1 MRQSIKKE
9 LTRQQLLGKGYELI
23 NKYGYHGTSI
33 DKLISELKI
42 TKGSFYYHFKSKEDF
57 TLTIIKEIISDNITR
72 DFIAPLK
79 AKGNPIFILTDCLDE
94 KFINNKRKHTA
105 TGSPLTNFI
114 TELSIVNKT
123 FKSELKKITDKWT
136 VALVLLIQDGKMD
149 GHIARFVDSDASAMF
164 IIASIEGIQTLRQ
177 LDANKA
183 HYINFVQQLK
193 LYINSLKA

>member
-9 LTRQQLLGKGYELI
+9 LTRQQLLSKGYELI

-72 DFIAPLK
+72 DFISPLQV
-79 AKGNPIFILTDCLDE
+79 KGNPIFILIDCLDE
-94 KFINNKRKHTA
+94 KFINNKRKLTA

-114 TELSIVNKT
+114 TELSVINKT
-123 FKSELKKITDKWT
+123 FKTELKKIVDKWT
-136 VALVLLIQDGKMD
+136 VALVLLIQEGKMN
-149 GHIARFVDSDASAMF
+149 GQIARYIDSDASAMF
-164 IIASIEGIQTLRQ
+164 IISAIEGIQTLRQ
-177 LDANKA
+177 LDANKG

-193 LYINSLKA
+193 LYINSLKS